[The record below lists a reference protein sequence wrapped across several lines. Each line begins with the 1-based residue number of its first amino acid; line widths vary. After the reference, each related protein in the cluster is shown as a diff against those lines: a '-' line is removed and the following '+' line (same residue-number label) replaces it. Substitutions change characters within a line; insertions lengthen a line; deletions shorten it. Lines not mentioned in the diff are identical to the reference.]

1 MLERAA
7 TEGEPNFTGDTHQ
20 PSRWLSDL
28 LGAACRAG
36 LASRSWSLVGGHHC
50 LKEARR
56 DRLALAAEPSLFA
69 VLELQFEG
77 RLSYAKGPDL
87 FCEIA
92 ARATTDVRFADRAWH
107 IWGAGPMRQE
117 REQKSSNG
125 SNRPHGYR
133 SIAVSGVVWPSSAT
147 PPMSGRPSAR
157 RRHQRAQTR
166 ARRWIS
172 AAPAPTVNTR
182 QKLLNQHVEQ
192 TRFFQIDSVT

>member
-36 LASRSWSLVGGHHC
+36 PASRSWSLIGGHQG

-56 DRLALAAEPSLFA
+56 DRLALAAKPSLFA

-87 FCEIA
+87 FCEIV
-92 ARATTDVRFADRAWH
+92 ARATADVRFAGTAWH
-107 IWGAGPMRQE
+107 TWGASSMRQE
-117 REQKSSNG
+117 REQNSGNG

-133 SIAVSGVVWPSSAT
+133 SIPVSGVVWPSSAS
-147 PPMSGRPSAR
+147 PSMSGRPSAR
-157 RRHQRAQTR
+157 HRRQRAQTR
-166 ARRWIS
+166 AR
-172 AAPAPTVNTR
+172 
-182 QKLLNQHVEQ
+182 
-192 TRFFQIDSVT
+192 